1 MVLTDR
7 IVREEKIKTLIV
19 THNLRLE
26 KEYGTRLCMFDKG
39 HVVWMWRE
47 KGTRRRKRMICRRCS
62 MKYPLNAEI
71 EEL

>member
-7 IVREEKIKTLIV
+7 IVREKKIKTLMV
-19 THNLRLE
+19 TYNLRF
-26 KEYGTRLCMFDKG
+26 KNEYGTRLCVLDKG
-39 HVVWMWRE
+39 HVVWMSQE

>member
-7 IVREEKIKTLIV
+7 ILREKKIKTLIV
-19 THNLRLE
+19 THNLRFE

-39 HVVWMWRE
+39 HVVLGMQERRE
-47 KGTRRRKRMICRRCS
+47 QRRKRMICRRCS